1 MGSKRSPHPEFM
13 AIGDVAEYLRVST
26 WTVWRMVARG
36 DLPQPR
42 RLGRSWVRWKRS
54 DLDRL
59 LDQGRAVKGK
69 GRRW

>member
-1 MGSKRSPHPEFM
+1 MGSKRSPPPEFM
-13 AIGDVAEYLRVST
+13 AIGDLAEYLRVST

-54 DLDRL
+54 DLERL
-59 LDQGRAVKGK
+59 LDQGGVVKVR
-69 GRRW
+69 GR